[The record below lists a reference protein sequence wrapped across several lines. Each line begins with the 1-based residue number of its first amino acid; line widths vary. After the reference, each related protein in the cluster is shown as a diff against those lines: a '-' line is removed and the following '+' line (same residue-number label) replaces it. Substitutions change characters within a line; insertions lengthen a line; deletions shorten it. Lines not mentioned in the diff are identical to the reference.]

1 VADLQA
7 PCGLD
12 LAGPNGQNPLLLA
25 VQSETNH
32 VIKNLQVN
40 ELTTKSPKQSASS
53 AAEMTGLKL
62 RKTIIEQSRRAGVGH
77 IGSALSVADIVS
89 CLYGKVI
96 KAKTPRDPD
105 RDRFVLS
112 KGHAALALYAAF
124 AERGWITEEQLNTY
138 CGDGSQLGV
147 HPEHCLPGVDFAT
160 GSLGQGLSF
169 GTGAALAAKRQKSER
184 RVFVLLSDAECN
196 EGSVWEAIMF
206 AAQHKLNN
214 LFAILDLNGQQAFG
228 YTKDVLNLTPM
239 DERWKAF
246 GWDVHLVDGH
256 DEKAMAEVIE
266 KNSNVGDKP
275 HVLIAKTTF
284 GKGVSYMES
293 QIKWHYSPLNEAE
306 YELAMTELERQS

>member
-1 VADLQA
+1 MVIRHGFR
-7 PCGLD
+7 GLD
-12 LAGPNGQNPLLLA
+12 LAGPSGQNPLLLA
-25 VQSETNH
+25 VHSETNH
-32 VIKNLQVN
+32 VINNLQIN
-40 ELTTKSPKQSASS
+40 NLTTKSSETGATSASN
-53 AAEMTGLKL
+53 MTGLKL

-77 IGSALSVADIVS
+77 IGSALSIADIVS
-89 CLYGKVI
+89 CIYGKVLN
-96 KAKTPRDPD
+96 ARSPRDQD

-124 AERGWITEEQLNTY
+124 AERGWITNEQLNTF

-169 GTGAALAAKRQKSER
+169 GAGAALAAKRQNSDR

-206 AAQHKLNN
+206 ASQHKLNN

-228 YTKDVLNLTPM
+228 YTKDVLNLSPM
-239 DERWKAF
+239 DQRWKAF
-246 GWDVHLVDGH
+246 GWDVHNVDGH
-256 DEKAMAEVIE
+256 DEAAMAQIIE
-266 KNSNVGDKP
+266 SQTGVGDKP
-275 HVLIAKTTF
+275 HVLIAHTTF
-284 GKGVSYMES
+284 GKGVSYMEH

-306 YELAMTELERQS
+306 FELAMSELERQS